1 MSNSIRSA
9 MAVIQAYGDDGKL
22 GFRKVA
28 AKIGFGETITRYA
41 LQAFRAEHL
50 KAAVKADVI
59 EDGIVV
65 AVLKKIPESVAIQ
78 ICRIETKLGRTL
90 SRTRAEKLVKAW
102 AVVQQRESV
111 KQILASMPVRS
122 APRSRRLPVQPIM
135 VPSFPRPAEVV
146 VLH

>member
-28 AKIGFGETITRYA
+28 AKIGFGETTTRYA

-50 KAAVKADVI
+50 RAAVKADVI

-65 AVLKKIPESVAIQ
+65 AVLKKIPEAVAIQ
-78 ICRIETKLGRTL
+78 VCRIEAKLGRTL
-90 SRTRAEKLVKAW
+90 SRSRAEKLVKAW
-102 AVVQQRESV
+102 TAVQQRESV
-111 KQILASMPVRS
+111 KQILAAMPAKP
-122 APRSRRLPVQPIM
+122 APRARCLPARPIM